1 MLIHFV
7 DEARKYMDKEFKKYK
22 KCNQETMCIYYY
34 KKEYWCLLAK
44 SPKRNI
50 DTIYLKKGQR
60 EKIVGE
66 VEKFFS
72 DEIRNTYLSFGIPY
86 KNITLIHGPPGTG
99 KTSIIRS
106 VASEL
111 DCDLYVLPIT
121 KDMLDIHLVDAFTQ
135 IDNMDGTDDRK
146 RVMVIED
153 IDTLFEERK
162 EGDKNNGIT
171 LQCLLNCMDGFTC
184 IEGTMLF
191 VTANKPEVLDFA
203 LIRSCRIDNKIELSY
218 ADKYQTE
225 QMFTR
230 FLPNQK
236 DTFKDFYDQIKHKE
250 YTTAMLQ
257 EFLFYNRE
265 CDNILDLME
274 KFILIVDKNDP
285 KNFEI
290 LKNENKNFYS

>member
-1 MLIHFV
+1 
-7 DEARKYMDKEFKKYK
+7 
-22 KCNQETMCIYYY
+22 MCIYYY

-50 DTIYLKKGQR
+50 DTIYLKEGQR
-60 EKIVGE
+60 GKIVE
-66 VEKFFS
+66 DVEKFFS
-72 DEIRNTYLSFGIPY
+72 DETRSTYLSFGIPY

-106 VASEL
+106 IASEL

-121 KDMLDIHLVDAFTQ
+121 KDMLDINLVDAFTQ

-146 RVMVIED
+146 RIIVIED

-162 EGDKNNGIT
+162 AGDKNNGIT
-171 LQCLLNCMDGFTC
+171 LQCFLNCMDGFTC

-191 VTANKPEVLDFA
+191 VTANRPEVLDFA

-225 QMFTR
+225 KMFTT

-236 DTFKDFYDQIKHKE
+236 DKFKDFYDQIKHKE

-274 KFILIVDKNDP
+274 KFIVIVDRNDP